1 MRQGK
6 LAIILL
12 IAVTLSSTW
21 RVSAASGE
29 ETGRLMPRL
38 GETTREF
45 EARKRGQATPR
56 PVPNSVTLVA
66 GASGHFFVEPS
77 VNGSRIKMMVD
88 TGATTVSL
96 TKDDARRIGIN
107 PAPDDFTISA
117 STGNGIIRVAPV
129 LLKEV
134 VIGDISVR
142 NVIAVVHPQHGLAHS
157 LLGMSFLS
165 KLSH

>member
-1 MRQGK
+1 
-6 LAIILL
+6 
-12 IAVTLSSTW
+12 
-21 RVSAASGE
+21 
-29 ETGRLMPRL
+29 MPRL
-38 GETTREF
+38 GETSKEF
-45 EARKRGQATPR
+45 EARKKGQATPR
-56 PVPNSVTLVA
+56 PAALPSSVTLVA
-66 GASGHFFVEPS
+66 GASGHFFVEPT

-96 TKDDARRIGIN
+96 TTDDARRIGIS

-129 LLKEV
+129 LLREV

-142 NVIAVVHPQHGLAHS
+142 NVIAVVHPQHGLAQS

-165 KLSH
+165 KLSHVEIAGSRLILRP